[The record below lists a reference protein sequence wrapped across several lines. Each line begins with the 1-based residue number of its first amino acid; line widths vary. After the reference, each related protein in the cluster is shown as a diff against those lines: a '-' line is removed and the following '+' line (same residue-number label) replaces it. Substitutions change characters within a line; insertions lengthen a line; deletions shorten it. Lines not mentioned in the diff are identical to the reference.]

1 MDTLSLNI
9 GDQVELLVQI
19 YPQEQW
25 VYIGDVMDTT
35 DTSVVIFT
43 EDSPHHGE
51 GEFREI
57 EVPLA
62 KIIKA
67 EVFV

>member
-1 MDTLSLNI
+1 MIKLNSSCRYTHKSN
-9 GDQVELLVQI
+9 G
-19 YPQEQW
+19 YTS
-25 VYIGDVMDTT
+25 GM
-35 DTSVVIFT
+35 SVVIFT

-57 EVPLA
+57 EVPFA

>member
-1 MDTLSLNI
+1 MDI
-9 GDQVELLVQI
+9 
-19 YPQEQW
+19 
-25 VYIGDVMDTT
+25 T

-57 EVPLA
+57 EVPFA